1 MNKVI
6 LLYGPTAVGK
16 SSIAIEL
23 AKLINGEI
31 ISADS
36 MQVYQK
42 LNVGTAKVTKEQ
54 MQGVPHHLLDIL
66 SPSQNYSVSDFCS
79 DCNRLIEE
87 IMARGKTPI
96 VVGGTG
102 LYFKSLID
110 GYDFGQTSRN
120 DEFRAS
126 LENLSNQEIYKRI
139 LEYNP
144 SITIDCNNRHR
155 LVRALELLAFG
166 KMPTKKKNVFKYPYK
181 LFVLSDDRQKIYE
194 RINKR
199 VDEMVNDGILDEVKF
214 LLSLNLPDDN
224 LCLKAIG
231 YKELIPY
238 VNGEESLESCL
249 ELLKQKTRNYAKRQ
263 FTFINQ
269 FKEKEIINFCG
280 VKETANIISKK
291 IGE

>member
-66 SPSQNYSVSDFCS
+66 PPSQNYSVSDFCS

-102 LYFKSLID
+102 LYFKALIE
-110 GYDFGQTSRN
+110 GYDFGQTAR
-120 DEFRAS
+120 DDDFRAS
-126 LENLSNQEIYKRI
+126 LENLTNQELYKRI
-139 LEYNP
+139 CEYNP

-155 LVRALELLAFG
+155 LVRALELLVFG
-166 KMPTKKKNVFKYPYK
+166 KMPTKKENVFKYSYK
-181 LFVLSDDRQKIYE
+181 LFVISDDRKKVYE

-199 VDEMVNDGILDEVKF
+199 VDEMVNEGILDEVKF

-238 VNGEESLESCL
+238 VNGEAPLKDCL

-269 FKEKEIINFCG
+269 FKEKEVVNFCG
-280 VKETANIISKK
+280 VRETANIISKK